1 MGYAIRC
8 KVDGVQQM
16 ARTLSKMESKGYD
29 ELLKNGNAESIRI
42 YKAALAGSYFP
53 ESQSIGEEQTK
64 GMRRCIGRKTRKL
77 RKKDA
82 HYPFFR

>member
-16 ARTLSKMESKGYD
+16 ARALSKMESKGYD

-42 YKAALAGSYFP
+42 YKEALAGNYFP
-53 ESQSIGEEQTK
+53 ESQSIGEEQSK
-64 GMRRCIGRKTRKL
+64 GMKR
-77 RKKDA
+77 
-82 HYPFFR
+82 